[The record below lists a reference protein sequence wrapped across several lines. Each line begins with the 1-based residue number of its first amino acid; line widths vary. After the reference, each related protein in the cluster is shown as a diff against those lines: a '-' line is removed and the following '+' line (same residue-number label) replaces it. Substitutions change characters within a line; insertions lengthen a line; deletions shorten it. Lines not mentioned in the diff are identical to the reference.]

1 MIPKNTFALHLV
13 SILIAASRAGGQEGL
28 IGYLQTQAMLNPSPF
43 LGLLGK
49 VLPLQIA
56 GDPDNPIKTVTEIR
70 VSFVRPKDRTSGK

>member
-49 VLPLQIA
+49 VLPLQIG
-56 GDPDNPIKTVTEIR
+56 GDQDNPLKAITEIR
-70 VSFVRPKDRTSGK
+70 CVIVDPRNARD